1 MRYEEELMDIG
12 VQHERSR
19 IVKLIKEKVAYI
31 VLLEEDEQ
39 GDIITVEPEGII
51 DYLWRSA

>member
-1 MRYEEELMDIG
+1 MKYEEQLMDIG

>member
-1 MRYEEELMDIG
+1 MKYEEELMDIG

-31 VLLEEDEQ
+31 VLHEEDEQ
-39 GDIITVEPEGII
+39 GDIITVEAEEII

>member
-19 IVKLIKEKVAYI
+19 IVKLIKEKVDYI
-31 VLLEEDEQ
+31 VLKNVDEHED
-39 GDIITVEPEGII
+39 TMEPDEII
-51 DYLWRSA
+51 DYLWRNA